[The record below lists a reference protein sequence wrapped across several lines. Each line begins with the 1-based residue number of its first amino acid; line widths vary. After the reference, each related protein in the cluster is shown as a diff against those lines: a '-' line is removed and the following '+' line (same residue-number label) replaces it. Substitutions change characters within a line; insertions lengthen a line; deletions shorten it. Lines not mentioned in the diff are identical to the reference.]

1 MRSTT
6 PPTRFPA
13 LHAAHPLAQWAHADR
28 SRDRPCPHPF
38 LLCPPCAR
46 RLSLLRGDSHY
57 GDAIRGYYTPILCVR
72 GPCYEYN
79 GRGYAVLPGV
89 DIRCHI
95 MPVSVFTVNKEL
107 Q

>member
-6 PPTRFPA
+6 PPTPFPA

-57 GDAIRGYYTPILCVR
+57 GDARSGASTHPFF
-72 GPCYEYN
+72 
-79 GRGYAVLPGV
+79 
-89 DIRCHI
+89 
-95 MPVSVFTVNKEL
+95 VSVVHTMSTMAGAMQFSRG
-107 Q
+107 